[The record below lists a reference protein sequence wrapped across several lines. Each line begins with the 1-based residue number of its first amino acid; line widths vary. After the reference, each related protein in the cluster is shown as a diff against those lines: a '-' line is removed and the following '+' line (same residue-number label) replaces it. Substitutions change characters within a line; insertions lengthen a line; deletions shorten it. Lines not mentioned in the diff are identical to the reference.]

1 MDNSGVLDTDSA
13 KRLNAFIEKIEG
25 LEDEKKQFADLIKDE
40 YLVAKGA
47 GFDPKVMKAILK
59 LRKKSA
65 DEIQEEEQMLD
76 LYRSALGMS

>member
-1 MDNSGVLDTDSA
+1 MDSAVLDTDSA

-25 LEDEKKQFADLIKDE
+25 LEDEKKQTADLIKDE

-47 GFDPKVMKAILK
+47 GFDPKVMKSIIK

-65 DEIQEEEQMLD
+65 DEIQEEEQMID
-76 LYRSALGMS
+76 LYRSALGMT

>member
-1 MDNSGVLDTDSA
+1 MDNSGVLDSDSA

-25 LEDEKKQFADLIKDE
+25 LEEEKKQSADLIKDE

-47 GFDPKVMKAILK
+47 GFDPKVMRAILK

-76 LYRSALGMS
+76 LYRSALGMT